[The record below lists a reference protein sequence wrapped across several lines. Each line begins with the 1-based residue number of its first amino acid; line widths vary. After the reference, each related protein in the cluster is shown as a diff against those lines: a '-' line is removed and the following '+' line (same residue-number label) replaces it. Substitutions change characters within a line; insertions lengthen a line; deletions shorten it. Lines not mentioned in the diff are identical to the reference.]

1 MQATKPKIEDT
12 AESLSNINNLSYLNS
27 ESIESQILIK
37 TRWELSDKL
46 FNILKNNKTKKIKSI
61 LDFKIIENN
70 DVRENLINFAYYSV
84 RNDYLSLGT
93 VVYYL
98 RKEKLKR
105 FNNFLCI
112 NNIQNKTYKEIIS
125 IEGIFDKFKEYLRFN
140 NYDANDVRN
149 HSFLVQVPRYLF
161 EIDIKNK
168 KKFLSKD
175 DDILDVRN
183 IPGAKYS
190 KHCSYYTL
198 NFSPITNEK
207 YKQIVKEYIHL
218 KITTFSLSTCASK
231 LKHTAT
237 FLNYINKYKVLL
249 KDINRGIIERYI
261 AFIKKDNKNMK
272 DYIIGLED
280 FIRFCQI
287 KAIDD
292 APTLGVNL
300 LIFKEDKVS
309 KNQHKHN
316 YKHIE
321 EDVLE
326 QLENHIEDIS
336 PKEYIPVIIL
346 LRASGWRISD
356 VLNLKYDNCLDST
369 LSGYYLCGDIQK
381 TKVLEHRIPISS
393 EIADVVKASISLSA
407 NTKGNTNRYLFVTES
422 GKRKGYPYNGKN
434 IGLALNRLAEKYN
447 ILDRNGKLF
456 RFKSHAFRHTK
467 AVELINNGMN
477 LLHVQK
483 WLAHLT
489 PIMTLHY
496 AKILDNTMRKSWEEA
511 TRDGMFKLDGT
522 GKALRVELS
531 DIQDEDIIEWEWI
544 KHNLDAVRMPLG
556 YCMKPNK
563 MECATQLNPCL
574 TCRSLCTTPEFIP
587 AFEQEIYQTKEIINK
602 GKSQNRTFWVEKN
615 ELLLNKLESVLSVL
629 KGGKIK
635 HDAGK
640 QGREYVGK
648 QRK

>member
-207 YKQIVKEYIHL
+207 YM
-218 KITTFSLSTCASK
+218 
-231 LKHTAT
+231 HTPEQFGQPAD
-237 FLNYINKYKVLL
+237 LHP
-249 KDINRGIIERYI
+249 D
-261 AFIKKDNKNMK
+261 
-272 DYIIGLED
+272 
-280 FIRFCQI
+280 
-287 KAIDD
+287 
-292 APTLGVNL
+292 TL
-300 LIFKEDKVS
+300 
-309 KNQHKHN
+309 
-316 YKHIE
+316 
-321 EDVLE
+321 
-326 QLENHIEDIS
+326 
-336 PKEYIPVIIL
+336 P
-346 LRASGWRISD
+346 
-356 VLNLKYDNCLDST
+356 
-369 LSGYYLCGDIQK
+369 
-381 TKVLEHRIPISS
+381 
-393 EIADVVKASISLSA
+393 
-407 NTKGNTNRYLFVTES
+407 
-422 GKRKGYPYNGKN
+422 
-434 IGLALNRLAEKYN
+434 
-447 ILDRNGKLF
+447 
-456 RFKSHAFRHTK
+456 
-467 AVELINNGMN
+467 ELIRT
-477 LLHVQK
+477 
-483 WLAHLT
+483 AS
-489 PIMTLHY
+489 
-496 AKILDNTMRKSWEEA
+496 R
-511 TRDGMFKLDGT
+511 
-522 GKALRVELS
+522 
-531 DIQDEDIIEWEWI
+531 
-544 KHNLDAVRMPLG
+544 
-556 YCMKPNK
+556 
-563 MECATQLNPCL
+563 
-574 TCRSLCTTPEFIP
+574 FI
-587 AFEQEIYQTKEIINK
+587 FGQ
-602 GKSQNRTFWVEKN
+602 F
-615 ELLLNKLESVLSVL
+615 
-629 KGGKIK
+629 
-635 HDAGK
+635 
-640 QGREYVGK
+640 
-648 QRK
+648 